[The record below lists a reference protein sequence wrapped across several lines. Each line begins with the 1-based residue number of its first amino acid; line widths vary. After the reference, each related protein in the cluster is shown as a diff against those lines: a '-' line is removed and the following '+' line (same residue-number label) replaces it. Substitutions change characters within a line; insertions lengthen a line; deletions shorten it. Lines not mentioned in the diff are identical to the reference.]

1 MATTGSTGLNNFF
14 SDTKAKQTVLPAW
27 YDAAQQNIVSQAGT
41 ALGQAPQFQNTVA
54 QGAINTLQGENNP
67 FTQAQGSLN
76 QIASGAANPWITD
89 PTTGAVTPNTST
101 AMGGLFA
108 AQQNQLNQTLPF
120 LTAKDQAGAV
130 GSGNFGSLRGQTAVD
145 TAKANALANL
155 QAQQMTAAMQN
166 QQIGTTAATGL
177 GNVGQQGISSG
188 LTAGTAQ
195 MNAPFQ
201 NIGTYGNLINAV
213 SVPGQVNEQT
223 QMSPLNQIGALSGVP
238 NVANNVL
245 SGLGVGT
252 DILKGIGTKVSDWFS
267 NSNFTPSGAQSMDTL
282 MNPPTNNYTYTD
294 ADGNTQTGTNDG
306 TYFDR

>member
-1 MATTGSTGLNNFF
+1 MATTGSTGLSNFF
-14 SDTKAKQTVLPAW
+14 SDTIAKQTVLPAW
-27 YDAAQQNIVSQAGT
+27 YDEAQKNIISGAGT
-41 ALGQAPQFQNTVA
+41 ALGAAPQFKDTVA
-54 QGAINTLQGENNP
+54 QGAINTLQGANNP
-67 FTQAQGSLN
+67 FAQAQTSLN

-89 PTTGAVTPNTST
+89 PTTGAVTPNTNT

-120 LTAKDQAGAV
+120 LTSRDQAGAI
-130 GSGNFGSLRGQTAVD
+130 GSGNFGSLRGQTAID

-201 NIGTYGNLINAV
+201 NIGTYGNLVNAV

-223 QMSPLNQIGALSGVP
+223 QMSPLSQIGA
-238 NVANNVL
+238 VAGIPAMGTGLLNA
-245 SGLGVGT
+245 LGVSGNQLL
-252 DILKGIGTKVSDWFS
+252 DIGKGFTNWIGNLNTS
-267 NSNFTPSGAQSMDTL
+267 SNFTPSGAESMDTI
-282 MNPPTNNYTYTD
+282 MNAP
-294 ADGNTQTGTNDG
+294 DG
-306 TYFDR
+306 TYDR